1 MEAFQEGFRA
11 KCAII
16 ACILN
21 LEYPL
26 LMFLLLAVYHLFIR
40 HCIVKDRVGKN
51 NVWNLGHGEN
61 VHIFWLQ
68 GRGVIELGKKF
79 ASRGLKVWRTLLSN
93 FVNIFDYYLFS
104 GWVSTC
110 NLLYFKIT
118 SQLFLGKAKHVQINH
133 HNRRYF

>member
-51 NVWNLGHGEN
+51 NV
-61 VHIFWLQ
+61 
-68 GRGVIELGKKF
+68 
-79 ASRGLKVWRTLLSN
+79 
-93 FVNIFDYYLFS
+93 
-104 GWVSTC
+104 
-110 NLLYFKIT
+110 
-118 SQLFLGKAKHVQINH
+118 
-133 HNRRYF
+133 